1 MKIKSGKDFWAGML
15 YLSFGLYFAIYARNY
30 NMGTALRMGPG
41 YFPIVL
47 SWMLVLLGVAVIA
60 RSYFTKIESPFH
72 LFTVRVPLLIGALA
86 LGAMAW
92 WQQPWLVRIHEW
104 VALFVNGVAILAL
117 FASFGKR
124 SLWQIL
130 MATVFFGYLLKPFG
144 LWITTVLLI
153 FGAAAAGHE
162 FKFKEV
168 LILAVAM
175 ATFSCLVFVTG
186 LGLPFPIWPERG

>member
-1 MKIKSGKDFWAGML
+1 MKIKNGKDFWAGMM
-15 YLSFGLYFAIYARNY
+15 YLGFGLYFAIYARNY

-47 SWMLVLLGVAVIA
+47 SWMLVGFGGIVIA
-60 RSYFTKIESPFH
+60 RSFFSKLESPFH
-72 LFTVRVPLLIGALA
+72 LFTVRIPLLIASVAVGGL
-86 LGAMAW
+86 AW
-92 WQQPWLVRIHEW
+92 WQQAWLAGVHEW
-104 VALFVNGVAILAL
+104 VALTVNGVAILML
-117 FASFGKR
+117 FAAFGKR

-168 LILAVAM
+168 LILAVLS
-175 ATFSCLVFVTG
+175 ATFCCLVFVTG